1 MSYFEQAVYD
11 CMFDLFSQTRS
22 HVRTQ
27 IIAGMLGKND
37 RVIRMILVRL
47 EKRKI
52 VVRKG
57 ERGGWMPAQKRKPIN
72 EAMYV

>member
-11 CMFDLFSQTRS
+11 CMFDLFSQSRS
-22 HVRTQ
+22 YVRTQ

-52 VVRKG
+52 VVRNG
-57 ERGGWMPAQKRKPIN
+57 QRGGWMPAEKRKPISKTVC
-72 EAMYV
+72 A